1 MLVFCLVSGRRR
13 WRHGFAEYGFLVSK
27 LLNNKP
33 ISLDIFLITVI
44 RKSTKVISNDRFGF
58 NELCQFRIERMKHE
72 DFILG

>member
-1 MLVFCLVSGRRR
+1 M
-13 WRHGFAEYGFLVSK
+13 
-27 LLNNKP
+27 
-33 ISLDIFLITVI
+33 FLITVI